1 MALFA
6 GGRRMVAYLL
16 NRRLVRGAELIF
28 PGMAQTRAAQIQS
41 WVDGNW
47 SMLAAVAEAVGDLV
61 EPPPDR
67 ALSELAALM
76 PEYAE
81 LALCTPEGGIL
92 ASSAK
97 GRRGKLW
104 EQAVSLERGLKA
116 PFLHGPYVDPVTE
129 ALGRT
134 TSAHHDAVTL
144 MFYQPVERGG
154 ETVACVCGRI
164 PNDVL
169 GDLIQREEGHVY
181 PGSGDNYLFL
191 VKAGFDTER
200 RVGCALSRS
209 RFEDD
214 RLTPGVSL
222 LKGTPTRYGTVR
234 VQRHTELELVVNDPA
249 TGKLQPG
256 AAATITNGKNLMVRY
271 PGYPDY
277 RHVPVVGAGLR
288 FQVTGSP
295 DVWGLMCEADLDEV
309 YGQCSLALT
318 LNSVQG
324 LLMAVA
330 MGVTYAAA
338 NVWVLQGGMLV
349 AVLAVTWASALAVG
363 HGLGVAPLR
372 RCLDRLCGFFFRL
385 SEGNGTL
392 QHRVERYSGRR
403 DEVGLL
409 SRWINSFVGRM
420 DQTVG
425 AVADSSVR
433 LDSAAGQLGTM
444 AGELARSSA
453 EQNRLSESSAAAVE
467 QFTTTTR
474 HIAEQGSE
482 TQSGSEEALRLAE
495 RGQGVMKNNRQA
507 MEQVSAIVSRSVG
520 SMRELEQRSKEI
532 TDILG
537 LIEGVTQQTNL
548 LALNAA
554 IEAARAGDAGR
565 GFSVVAEEVRAL
577 ATRTQESAGRI
588 GELID
593 AIHAALESA
602 SHEMGELEQS
612 VDTANRVSE
621 EAGQALEQIASGAR
635 HSLELVQGIATAT
648 EEQSAAGAQVSGHLG
663 EIATMARNNQHS
675 VEQCEAA
682 AHRLQLLAL
691 ALRRGSAAFSR

>member
-6 GGRRMVAYLL
+6 GGRRLAGYLL

-28 PGMAQTRAAQIQS
+28 PGMAQTRTAQIQS
-41 WVDGNW
+41 WVDGHW
-47 SMLAAVAEAVGDLV
+47 SVLAAVAEAVGDLSEAPEDAV
-61 EPPPDR
+61 LR
-67 ALSELAALM
+67 ELAALM

-81 LALCTPEGGIL
+81 LALCSPQGRVL
-92 ASSAK
+92 ASSAN
-97 GRRGKLW
+97 GRRGREW
-104 EQAVSLERGLKA
+104 EQRPALDRGMKA
-116 PFLHGPYVDPVTE
+116 PFLHGPYADPVTE
-129 ALGRT
+129 KLGPT
-134 TSAHHDAVTL
+134 TSAYHDAVTL
-144 MFYQPVERGG
+144 MFYQPVERRGK
-154 ETVACVCGRI
+154 TVACVCGRI

-169 GDLIQREEGHVY
+169 GDLIQREDGHVY

-191 VKAGFDTER
+191 VKAGFDTDR
-200 RVGCALSRS
+200 RPGCALSRS

-256 AAATITNGKNLMVRY
+256 AAATIANGKNLMVRY

-288 FQVTGSP
+288 FQATGSP

-309 YGQCSLALT
+309 YGQRSMAVV
-318 LNSVQG
+318 LNSIQG
-324 LLMAVA
+324 ALLAAA
-330 MGVTYAAA
+330 MGVTYLAA
-338 NVWVLQGGMLV
+338 NVWGLQGGML
-349 AVLAVTWASALAVG
+349 ALVLATAWAAALAVG

-392 QHRVERYSGRR
+392 QDRVDRYAGRR

-425 AVADSSVR
+425 AVADSSGR

-444 AGELARSSA
+444 AGELARSST
-453 EQNRLSESSAAAVE
+453 EQNRLSESSATAVE
-467 QFTTTTR
+467 QFTTATR
-474 HIAEQGSE
+474 HIAEQSSE
-482 TQSGSEEALRLAE
+482 TQTGSEEAMRLAE
-495 RGQGVMKNNRQA
+495 QGQGVMQSNRQA
-507 MEQVSAIVSRSVG
+507 MEQVSVIVGRSAG
-520 SMRELEQRSKEI
+520 SMRELEQRSQEI
-532 TDILG
+532 TDILA

-565 GFSVVAEEVRAL
+565 GFAVVAEEVRAL

-593 AIHAALESA
+593 AIHTALGGA
-602 SHEMGELEQS
+602 SREMGELEQS
-612 VDTANRVSE
+612 VETANRVSE
-621 EAGQALEQIASGAR
+621 EAGQALEQIARGAR

-648 EEQSAAGAQVSGHLG
+648 EEQSAAGEQVSGHLA
-663 EIATMARNNQHS
+663 EIATMARTNQQS